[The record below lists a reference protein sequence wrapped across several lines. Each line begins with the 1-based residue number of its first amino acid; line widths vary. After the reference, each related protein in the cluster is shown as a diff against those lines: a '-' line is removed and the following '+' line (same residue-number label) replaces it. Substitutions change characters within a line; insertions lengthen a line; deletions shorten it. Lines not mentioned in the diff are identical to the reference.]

1 MRTDPKS
8 LVANRGY
15 SRYLKTRRGGMEIDR
30 DKIEREARLDGIWV
44 LQTNSSASAARIA
57 WQYKNLWQVE
67 HLFRAAKSLLRTRPV
82 YHQCDA
88 AIRGHVFCSF
98 LALVLRKELLRR
110 MEDKKIE
117 SEWND
122 IIRNLDSL
130 TETKIETGERASS
143 CAARRREKPEPS
155 SEAWGFACPPSYGVR
170 TVGTSLKGNRP
181 QTDRRAY
188 SLATEKAVCSA
199 TAFFCPRNP
208 L

>member
-1 MRTDPKS
+1 
-8 LVANRGY
+8 
-15 SRYLKTRRGGMEIDR
+15 MEIDR
-30 DKIEREARLDGIWV
+30 DKIEREAKLDGIWV

-122 IIRNLDSL
+122 IIRNLASL
-130 TETKIETGERASS
+130 TETKIETGGKSFVVRSTAKGETGAVLRSLGL
-143 CAARRREKPEPS
+143 RLPPVIRREDGGDFIERQP
-155 SEAWGFACPPSYGVR
+155 AA
-170 TVGTSLKGNRP
+170 
-181 QTDRRAY
+181 D
-188 SLATEKAVCSA
+188 
-199 TAFFCPRNP
+199 
-208 L
+208 